1 MAYLVQVYLKKE
13 LIDGSEGR
21 YANYIELENRV
32 TRNEKRLSQDTIGLV
47 SIVQY
52 IVFELD
58 FTQDVLI
65 GFVT

>member
-52 IVFELD
+52 NVFELD

>member
-52 IVFELD
+52 IVFELN

>member
-13 LIDGSEGR
+13 LIDGSVGR

>member
-32 TRNEKRLSQDTIGLV
+32 TRNEKRLS
-47 SIVQY
+47 
-52 IVFELD
+52 
-58 FTQDVLI
+58 
-65 GFVT
+65 

>member
-1 MAYLVQVYLKKE
+1 MTYLVQVYLKKE

>member
-58 FTQDVLI
+58 FTQDILI